1 MSARNQLAVVYYG
14 RAPDGW
20 KLPEGAAAPGIY
32 VVRDDGKKEVAL
44 AGPFAGFR
52 AAERALTLFGRT
64 GSFGGTTQV
73 ELKRTAPA
81 VTTTTTIEVAP

>member
-1 MSARNQLAVVYYG
+1 VSARNQLAVVYYG

-64 GSFGGTTQV
+64 GSFGGAALVVPMEAT
-73 ELKRTAPA
+73 P
-81 VTTTTTIEVAP
+81 